1 VSHIGSNAMFVRGVT
16 FGPDRLREI
25 NKADI
30 DARIAQFV
38 QLVNFDI
45 ELV

>member
-1 VSHIGSNAMFVRGVT
+1 VEK
-16 FGPDRLREI
+16 FGPSRLKEI

-30 DARIAQFV
+30 DARIRQFV
-38 QLVNFDI
+38 DLVNFDI